1 MLLPLLWLCEHALAA
16 ALPLKKAGAPP
27 PPVPPRRL
35 GLLAD
40 AENLLHHPVHRD
52 GGVKVELFGEH
63 PVEPSPRVS
72 TTHDAFLDLRAA
84 TFEVGQWGS
93 ELVSESVGQGVNGW
107 SGLDWSQ

>member
-52 GGVKVELFGEH
+52 GGVKVELFG
-63 PVEPSPRVS
+63 PAPFKNIVS
-72 TTHDAFLDLRAA
+72 LMSA
-84 TFEVGQWGS
+84 EVSNQH
-93 ELVSESVGQGVNGW
+93 E
-107 SGLDWSQ
+107 DW